1 MGRGEASD
9 KAQRG
14 GGRPANSW
22 VFVLALGLLIGFVIG
37 FVLLLSRLP
46 VDPLLAS
53 HRTSEIVEAPDVAGN
68 YDFYTVLSDERVV
81 RPDAIRVER
90 LPAQA
95 PEGSVPIETARVV
108 IRPATRVVPASA
120 QRLDGRDPGGVE
132 RYREIPASTSAP
144 GREAYYLQAGNFRQA
159 EEAERARAVVLLL
172 GLDAFVVVRRDSDG
186 TTGHRVRIGP
196 FVDAER
202 LGEARRRLD
211 GGDVS
216 YDLIRVSG

>member
-1 MGRGEASD
+1 M
-9 KAQRG
+9 
-14 GGRPANSW
+14 
-22 VFVLALGLLIGFVIG
+22 LALGLLIGFVIG

-53 HRTSEIVEAPDVAGN
+53 HRTSEIIEAPDAAGN

-90 LPAQA
+90 LPAQV
-95 PEGSVPIETARVV
+95 PEGSAPIETARAV

-120 QRLDGRDPGGVE
+120 QRLDGGDPDVG
-132 RYREIPASTSAP
+132 RYREIPASTSAS

-216 YDLIRVSG
+216 YDLIRVSDRG